1 MNPSEGGIIKYFPLI
16 SQNHFSSSSSA
27 IDQVKKGNVWAAVI
41 IPGNFSADIVQRVEL
56 LKQGEPIPEEIING
70 STVEIYEDVTS
81 EYMFDDLY

>member
-1 MNPSEGGIIKYFPLI
+1 MNPSVGGTIKYFPLI
-16 SQNHFSSSSSA
+16 SQNHFSSPSAA
-27 IDQVKKGNVWAAVI
+27 IDRVKKGNAWAAFI